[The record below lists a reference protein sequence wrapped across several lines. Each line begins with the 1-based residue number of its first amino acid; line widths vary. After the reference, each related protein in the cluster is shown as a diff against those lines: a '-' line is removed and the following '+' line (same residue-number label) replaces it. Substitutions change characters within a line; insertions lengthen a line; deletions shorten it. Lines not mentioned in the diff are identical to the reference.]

1 MRALIAILLLPTVAF
16 CQGRFTTG
24 DASSMGIG
32 AGLSFGDNT
41 TALSFTLGTSLA
53 GAVDGSV
60 GMILSNVDEDE
71 FGEDIGSTEF
81 GAGLTVRP
89 TQPTPEFPLIVELSV
104 GASHASLHSDTLDDF
119 ETDLTGTGWTFGL
132 AVEPTMRRLRSPQI
146 GWKAYPAGLG
156 TSEVGDIVTALRK
169 PPTA

>member
-53 GAVDGSV
+53 GVVDGSV

-119 ETDLTGTGWTFGL
+119 EIDPTGTGWTSGL

-146 GWKAYPAGLG
+146 GWKAYPRGLG
-156 TSEVGDIVTALRK
+156 HQMSVTS
-169 PPTA
+169 